1 MKFSHTEIEHL
12 TKAWIAISLAFGIV
26 LAGGASGIF
35 NSNMISMFII
45 AALTVGV
52 GFLAHE
58 IAHKYVAQKYRCYAE
73 FRSFDAMLILAVF
86 MSFFGFVFA
95 APGAVMIRGIV
106 TKERNGKISLA
117 GPVTNIIL
125 AFVFL
130 LLINFSIL
138 TTLSQYGL
146 LINSWLALFNMI
158 PFGNLDGA
166 KVLKWNKQIYGATV
180 ILSIILLIIS
190 TRIMF

>member
-12 TKAWIAISLAFGIV
+12 TKAWVAISLAFGIV

-35 NSNMISMFII
+35 SSNMLTMFII

-58 IAHKYVAQKYRCYAE
+58 LAHKYVAQKYNCYAE
-73 FRSFDAMLILAVF
+73 FRSFDTMLVLAVL

-117 GPVTNIIL
+117 GPITNIIL
-125 AFVFL
+125 ALGFL
-130 LLINFSIL
+130 LLLNFSIL
-138 TTLSQYGL
+138 PTLSQYGV

-166 KVLKWNKQIYGATV
+166 KVLRWNKLVYGLTV
-180 ILSIILLIIS
+180 IVSIILLTISSKII
-190 TRIMF
+190 F